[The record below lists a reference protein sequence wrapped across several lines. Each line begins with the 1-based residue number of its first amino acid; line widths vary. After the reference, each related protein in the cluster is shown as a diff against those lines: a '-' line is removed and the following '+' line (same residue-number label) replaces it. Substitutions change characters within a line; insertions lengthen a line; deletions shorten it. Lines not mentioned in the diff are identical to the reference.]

1 MRLIHPGANFLA
13 RVAARVP
20 RLKIEVRRGSYLNG
34 YKIAWDDRAS
44 KLCTGRHE
52 RNHAILLLREGGEL
66 AGQLSHIF
74 PGRKRIA
81 SRPPDAGLLS
91 LYHAAVDLRC
101 SPEHGSRRHAGQRG

>member
-52 RNHAILLLREGGEL
+52 RNHAILLLREVGEL
-66 AGQLSHIF
+66 AGPNSQIF
-74 PGRKRIA
+74 LGRKQSACRHA
-81 SRPPDAGLLS
+81 DAGRLPIDHS
-91 LYHAAVDLRC
+91 TAD
-101 SPEHGSRRHAGQRG
+101 GRR